1 MVHIDFGFFLQ
12 NSPGGMGFEAAPF
25 KFTQEY
31 LDIMGGVDSPMFEYF
46 KSLMIRGLF
55 EVRKHLDQ
63 MIDLIKIMTESQIN
77 TVTGQQSFVAMP
89 CSKNLNTLEREIRE
103 RISGR
108 YHSSSAKQDDFH
120 LIVERIVSTSLN
132 NNATKLYDQFQKMT
146 NGIEP

>member
-63 MIDLIKIMTESQIN
+63 MIDLIKIMTES
-77 TVTGQQSFVAMP
+77 
-89 CSKNLNTLEREIRE
+89 
-103 RISGR
+103 
-108 YHSSSAKQDDFH
+108 
-120 LIVERIVSTSLN
+120 
-132 NNATKLYDQFQKMT
+132 
-146 NGIEP
+146 